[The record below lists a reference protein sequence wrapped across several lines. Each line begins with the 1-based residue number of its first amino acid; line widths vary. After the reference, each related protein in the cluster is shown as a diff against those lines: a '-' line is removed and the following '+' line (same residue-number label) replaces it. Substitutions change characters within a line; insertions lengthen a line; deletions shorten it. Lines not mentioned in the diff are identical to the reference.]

1 MYESTDYG
9 TLKRPK
15 LYLDRTYV
23 NAYLLFMLSRV
34 VILQKIAVKKVTTSA
49 LFRETSKLFLNAD
62 VGKAAIIHAGEQA
75 LVELYGGMQ
84 DELLDLLRFR
94 RL

>member
-1 MYESTDYG
+1 M
-9 TLKRPK
+9 
-15 LYLDRTYV
+15 
-23 NAYLLFMLSRV
+23 
-34 VILQKIAVKKVTTSA
+34 KKVTTSA
-49 LFRETSKLFLNAD
+49 LFRETSKLFLNVD

-94 RL
+94 RFTQKVMTSSSRSYIATNL

>member
-1 MYESTDYG
+1 M
-9 TLKRPK
+9 
-15 LYLDRTYV
+15 
-23 NAYLLFMLSRV
+23 
-34 VILQKIAVKKVTTSA
+34 KKVTTSA

-84 DELLDLLRFR
+84 NELLDLLRFR
-94 RL
+94 EDLPKKS